1 MTIDPDRGAISGMM
15 RGVPVLTLGAGYVGS
30 AAFGAALIFCAFD
43 TRASKIACL
52 ATLPVWALV
61 SWFGTTWCVGLR
73 ITWERELTMA
83 AQVTHQDPTSR
94 RDHGGLLVQYVL
106 SLSCYLATR

>member
-1 MTIDPDRGAISGMM
+1 LVSVLFLCRKSRSLTDRASVGLLLGAQVNSVTIDPDRGAISGMM

-52 ATLPVWALV
+52 ATIPLWAPVA
-61 SWFGTTWCVGLR
+61 WFGTTWCVR
-73 ITWERELTMA
+73 AW
-83 AQVTHQDPTSR
+83 
-94 RDHGGLLVQYVL
+94 
-106 SLSCYLATR
+106 SLDEGS